1 MLHKKEKQMRIS
13 KVDSTVGIYN
23 SSKVNFSSNRNDISC
38 VAKDFVPTT
47 VRRNSLSDID
57 FNIVADTIRCQNLQN
72 QMNVRLMNLRR
83 TINGCVA
90 NNIYKEV

>member
-1 MLHKKEKQMRIS
+1 MRIS
-13 KVDSTVGIYN
+13 PISFGTPNQTD
-23 SSKVNFSSNRNDISC
+23 RSC
-38 VAKDFVPTT
+38 VAREYVPTT
-47 VRRNSLSDID
+47 VRHNSLSDMD
-57 FNIVADTIRCQNLQN
+57 FNIIADTIRCQNLQN